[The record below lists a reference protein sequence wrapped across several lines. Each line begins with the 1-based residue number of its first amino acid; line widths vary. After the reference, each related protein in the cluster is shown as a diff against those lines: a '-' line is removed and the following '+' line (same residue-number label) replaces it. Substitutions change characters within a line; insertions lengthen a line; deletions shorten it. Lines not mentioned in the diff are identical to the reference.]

1 MHEGEP
7 RGLAQRTAPPPPPAG
22 KVRGALV
29 FALDWFRFLPL
40 GGAGCLSRDVTGDA
54 APLSLASPQLPP
66 SVVAGA
72 LFLGASCQGMSVAR
86 GMLRSA
92 PSGNELAALSDLSQ
106 CVCVC
111 KLNSTGYDVATYFQ
125 DTLQFL
131 RHLTMGCASVII
143 KALLICWL
151 PVALQL
157 RQKEHAGHTEDKPA
171 LSDCGKQSRAYAIKR

>member
-7 RGLAQRTAPPPPPAG
+7 RGLAQRPATPPPPAG

-72 LFLGASCQGMSVAR
+72 LFLGASRQGMSVAR

-92 PSGNELAALSDLSQ
+92 LNGNELAALSDLSQ

-111 KLNSTGYDVATYFQ
+111 KLYSTGYLATYFQ
-125 DTLQFL
+125 DTLEFL
-131 RHLTMGCASVII
+131 RRLTMGCASVII
-143 KALLICWL
+143 KGFTYLLVTGCAATPTKGTCWSYG
-151 PVALQL
+151 
-157 RQKEHAGHTEDKPA
+157 R
-171 LSDCGKQSRAYAIKR
+171 